1 MGEKP
6 FGSTSWTVRFSVRR
20 DKLFV
25 LIVFVYIFEDRSG
38 NECRGRLV
46 QVGVVDIML
55 KLVVSERVYMC
66 FIHSLEEVEWM
77 GMCGGLI
84 MYCFHDKLKST
95 FVSLVQFLF

>member
-38 NECRGRLV
+38 NKCRGRLV

-66 FIHSLEEVEWM
+66 
-77 GMCGGLI
+77 
-84 MYCFHDKLKST
+84 
-95 FVSLVQFLF
+95 